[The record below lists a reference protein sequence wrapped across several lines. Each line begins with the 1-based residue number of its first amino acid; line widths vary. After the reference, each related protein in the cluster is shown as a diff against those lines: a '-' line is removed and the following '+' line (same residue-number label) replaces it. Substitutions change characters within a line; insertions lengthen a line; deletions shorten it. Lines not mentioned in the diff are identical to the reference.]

1 VTAAGQPAQSRPKFE
16 PQKRRF
22 EERRPKPDVTAA
34 VVAPVNHNRAQK
46 GPLEGST
53 NPTPS
58 APRVERPRV
67 RPVIAGAEGAQPA
80 TPANLVAG
88 ADRQRRRRR

>member
-1 VTAAGQPAQSRPKFE
+1 
-16 PQKRRF
+16 
-22 EERRPKPDVTAA
+22 VTAA

-80 TPANLVAG
+80 TPANLAVG
-88 ADRQRRRRR
+88 DQRNRRRRR